1 MISIKLVSFPL
12 LLSFFFV
19 VFLAQFVVKMTTNG
33 EIIKNLDAKG
43 IRPGSADYRKSLQDA
58 ILSHFGILE
67 ENLTTGSTRK
77 LFLMTKK
84 MASES
89 GKIVRSANNFHK
101 IFTYEKNK
109 VSLNFDIR
117 KDKLKS

>member
-43 IRPGSADYRKSLQDA
+43 IRSGSADYRKSLQDV

-67 ENLTTGSTRK
+67 ENLTSGSTRK

-89 GKIVRSANNFHK
+89 GKIVRSAKNFHK